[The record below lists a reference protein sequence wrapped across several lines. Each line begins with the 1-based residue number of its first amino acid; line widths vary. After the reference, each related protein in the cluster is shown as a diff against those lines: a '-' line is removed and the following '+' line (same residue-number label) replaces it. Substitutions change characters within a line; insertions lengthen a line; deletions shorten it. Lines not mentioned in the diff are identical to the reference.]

1 MPKVGT
7 GNVKFHEKK
16 NKYEAFIP
24 ASWNHLHKRKTLGT
38 FHTQKDAWHAIQLF
52 YEMFVMGRDTVCNC
66 DEFDPPGRIVGRKQQ
81 VDEMRRNSTFICI
94 DCAVEFHDLI
104 DNQRIRCASC
114 VKTNKQKY
122 NYQVNQD
129 LNEEQIAKIKQ
140 AKKKYNNSAKGK
152 AKLKAYRE
160 TNKDKYQEC
169 AAKSSMKYRNSQL
182 GKETKRNYM
191 QKFYEKSNNR
201 ISRNIAV
208 VLRETLKGTHKSV
221 HTIQY
226 TGLSSGEELMRHLE
240 TTFQP
245 GMTRENY
252 GIPKDGSMGWVIDHI
267 IPKALY
273 DHTDE
278 TEIYKCW
285 NYKNLQALWK
295 SDNEAKGSKLT
306 SEIYNVPLEYWPVAL
321 TNLDIFLDKII

>member
-1 MPKVGT
+1 MPQIGS

-38 FHTQKDAWHAIQLF
+38 FYTKEDASCAIELF
-52 YEMFVMGRDTVCNC
+52 YEKYVKDQDHVMPSDDFIAPNKISSRAEQVAHMRKNNAFV
-66 DEFDPPGRIVGRKQQ
+66 
-81 VDEMRRNSTFICI
+81 CI
-94 DCAVEFHDLI
+94 DCAKEFTELKHK
-104 DNQRIRCASC
+104 RVRCDSC
-114 VKTNKQKY
+114 TKKDKQKY
-122 NYQVNQD
+122 YKRYVE
-129 LNEEQIAKIKQ
+129 LNEEQVRKRRL
-140 AKKKYNNSAKGK
+140 SH
-152 AKLKAYRE
+152 
-160 TNKDKYQEC
+160 
-169 AAKSSMKYRNSQL
+169 
-182 GKETKRNYM
+182 TK
-191 QKFYEKSNNR
+191 FLEIPSNR
-201 ISRNIAV
+201 ISNNIGSILNSTV
-208 VLRETLKGTHKSV
+208 KGSHISQ
-221 HTIQY
+221 HTIKY

-267 IPKALY
+267 IPRVLY

-295 SDNEAKGSKLT
+295 SDNEA
-306 SEIYNVPLEYWPVAL
+306 N
-321 TNLDIFLDKII
+321 